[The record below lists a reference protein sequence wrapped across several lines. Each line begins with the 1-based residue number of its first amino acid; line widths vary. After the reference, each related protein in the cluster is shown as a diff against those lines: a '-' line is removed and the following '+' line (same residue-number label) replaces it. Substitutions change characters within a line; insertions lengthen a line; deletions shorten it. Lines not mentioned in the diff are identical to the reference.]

1 MDLSK
6 KFLLLILFIA
16 MIGFFRVKAQGLQ
29 PNETQVEISG
39 EVNFDAWLGMDEI
52 YATTGKPIKFGV
64 YVKNIGL
71 IVDDYNITIRTTGN
85 LAVVSVPSVIEEV
98 FPQEVKMDY
107 IEVIPVTKG
116 DATVEVEVTSQTNTT
131 ISKTLLLT
139 IHSDIIASADSY
151 SMISLLLATVIAGL
165 LLAKT

>member
-1 MDLSK
+1 
-6 KFLLLILFIA
+6 
-16 MIGFFRVKAQGLQ
+16 
-29 PNETQVEISG
+29 
-39 EVNFDAWLGMDEI
+39 
-52 YATTGKPIKFGV
+52 
-64 YVKNIGL
+64 
-71 IVDDYNITIRTTGN
+71 
-85 LAVVSVPSVIEEV
+85 
-98 FPQEVKMDY
+98 MDY